1 MDATLVLRRDNF
13 SKNCNKPTISLPE
26 PLIGLLET
34 GTAFK
39 PAA

>member
-1 MDATLVLRRDNF
+1 MDATFVLRRDNF

-26 PLIGLLET
+26 SWIGLLEI

-39 PAA
+39 PTA